1 MRTFRLRRFL
11 AAYIRFRRDIITIHT
26 EADVVDKLRSFDAKE
41 WKKAPLLRAAFKLA
55 KQGKQKVGQSFSRIF
70 PYCLLVFGPAQTC
83 LYERTIMV
91 KSGLGRVKTTRLIR
105 YYV

>member
-1 MRTFRLRRFL
+1 MVKE
-11 AAYIRFRRDIITIHT
+11 D
-26 EADVVDKLRSFDAKE
+26 EDSVPDELRSLDT
-41 WKKAPLLRAAFKLA
+41 FKLA